1 MHKCDDHSEWYFP
14 IFTIEHEIQDAAL
27 SSKPT
32 VEIFR

>member
-1 MHKCDDHSEWYFP
+1 MHKCDDYSVWYP
-14 IFTIEHEIQDAAL
+14 PTFTTEHEIQDAAL